1 MSKRPRT
8 DFQALI
14 QSDVAPAFAS
24 EPKPEPATPLLSVVR
39 AEPEPTPSF
48 SGKGQGTLKQRTRQQ
63 SLYLEVPVYE
73 ILREIA
79 HTERTSMHALFLEG
93 IDAVLKKRGS
103 PSIREL
109 TRNKPV

>member
-1 MSKRPRT
+1 M
-8 DFQALI
+8 A
-14 QSDVAPAFAS
+14 
-24 EPKPEPATPLLSVVR
+24 
-39 AEPEPTPSF
+39 AEPESEKPAQLSLVTPQTEPAPTEG
-48 SGKGQGTLKQRTRQQ
+48 GKGQGTLKQRTRQQ

-73 ILREIA
+73 LLREIA

-109 TRNKPV
+109 VRKQPASVL